1 MKHILRFQLLLRIAV
16 LIAACWV
23 LPSFAQTRMD
33 QPEKLKSVLNIIRTF
48 YTDTV
53 DQDKLTEAAIVKMLE
68 MLDPHSHYIP
78 AKDVKRNDEPL
89 VANFDGIGVTFQLL
103 KDTIFVLEVISGGPA
118 EKVGLRAG
126 DKILTINDTSAVGNK
141 VDQNYVVSRLRGP
154 KGTKVRIA
162 VLRKGEQA
170 LLEFV
175 ITRDK
180 IPIFSVEATYM
191 ANAETGYI
199 KLVRFA
205 STSHT
210 ELVQAME
217 KLKAMGMKNLI
228 LDLQGNTGGYLT
240 VAAQIANEFLQDKEL
255 IVYTE
260 GKNSA
265 RENYYANGRGMFLEG
280 KLMVL
285 IDEGSAS
292 ASEIISGAVQDLDR
306 GLIVGRRTFGKG
318 LVQRPW
324 NLPDGSMIRLTVA
337 HYFTPS
343 GRCIQRPYENGKK
356 DYLDEFSRRMSS
368 GELFGKDTFHFP
380 DSLLFYTKIKRKV
393 YGGGGVFPD
402 HFVPVDTQ
410 YNSLF
415 LGAVSR
421 KGMLNNFCLEI
432 SDQKR
437 AEYMAAYPDA
447 DSYFNRFKPDSNLLK
462 QFVIY
467 TETDSA
473 LLTDIYQKGKAD
485 TLTAD
490 SLTLLRANDLSRSA
504 PLILNMIKALVG
516 RNLFDNNTYHRILNT
531 MNPVFKKATEISGTN
546 AAFEVLYPQENKG
559 KTKRTK
565 K

>member
-1 MKHILRFQLLLRIAV
+1 MTHLLRYSVFIRIAV
-16 LIAACWV
+16 LITALGVGPAF
-23 LPSFAQTRMD
+23 SQTRMD

-68 MLDPHSHYIP
+68 LLDPHSHYIP

-126 DKILTINDTSAVGNK
+126 DKILTINDTAAVGTK
-141 VDQNYVVSRLRGP
+141 IDQNYVVSRLRGP
-154 KGTKVRIA
+154 KGTKVRIG
-162 VLRKGEQA
+162 VLRKGEA
-170 LLEFV
+170 GLLEFI

-240 VAAQIANEFLQDKEL
+240 VAAQIANEFLHDKEL

-265 RENYYANGRGMFLEG
+265 RENYYANGRGMFQDG

-306 GLIVGRRTFGKG
+306 GLVVGRRTFGKG

-324 NLPDGSMIRLTVA
+324 NMPDGSMIRLTVA

-402 HFVPVDTQ
+402 HYVPVDTQ
-410 YNSLF
+410 HNSLF

-437 AEYMAAYPDA
+437 AEFKSSYPDA
-447 DSYFNRFKPDSNLLK
+447 DSYFNGFKPDNNLLN
-462 QFVIY
+462 QFVTY
-467 TETDSA
+467 TETDSL
-473 LLTDIYQKGKAD
+473 LLTELYQKGKSD
-485 TLTAD
+485 TISAD
-490 SLTLLRANDLSRSA
+490 SLKELRAKDLGRSA

-531 MNPVFKKATEISGTN
+531 MNPVFIRATEISGNN
-546 AAFEVLYPQENKG
+546 AAFEVLSPQENKG
-559 KTKRTK
+559 KSKKTK